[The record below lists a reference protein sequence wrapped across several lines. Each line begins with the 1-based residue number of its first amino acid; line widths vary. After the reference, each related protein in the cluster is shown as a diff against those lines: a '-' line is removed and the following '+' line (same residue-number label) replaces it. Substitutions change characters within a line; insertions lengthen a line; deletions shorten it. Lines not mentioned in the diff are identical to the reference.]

1 MAGSGRAQ
9 AALGGAWL
17 RLSPGWRLGRT
28 PAMAA
33 LRLHPPDWEVQTL
46 SLIVSPLPGWE
57 VHTEVPH
64 SLPSSEVQQ
73 PKPPSAAKP
82 PQSKPASKSKQS
94 KAQTSRRRG

>member
-1 MAGSGRAQ
+1 
-9 AALGGAWL
+9 
-17 RLSPGWRLGRT
+17 
-28 PAMAA
+28 MAA